1 MSKTRNEL
9 RRLRLLLAIHIT
21 LGVFLFACLAYVYN
35 VAQHYCD
42 EQQVTTET
50 EKEQANDTEQFTD
63 GVDCAEQHDLSGA
76 TYSDANA
83 GEVAHDKEE
92 ARMPEFG
99 YDYEY
104 VVRVVAAESRGEPYE
119 GQLAVAQCI
128 AETAKRSL
136 MNPEEVVKQVNKN
149 GTRQYAQPIAE
160 SEVTQSVRDA
170 CCDVFVHGISA
181 TDEPIRYFYSTA
193 SGFYSA
199 WHENSLEY
207 VVTIGNHRFFKEK

>member
-21 LGVFLFACLAYVYN
+21 LSMF
-35 VAQHYCD
+35 VAALLLYCYITTQHSSD
-42 EQQVTTET
+42 ELQQATYSEHAT
-50 EKEQANDTEQFTD
+50 EQANVTQAQ
-63 GVDCAEQHDLSGA
+63 VAEEPEHGA
-76 TYSDANA
+76 TDSDANA

-136 MNPEEVVKQVNKN
+136 LNPEEVVKQVNKN

-160 SEVTQSVRDA
+160 SEVTQSVRNA
-170 CCDVFVHGISA
+170 CLDVFVYGLCA
-181 TDEPIRYFYSTA
+181 TDEPIQYFYSTKN
-193 SGFYSA
+193 GFYSK
-199 WHENSLEY
+199 WHENSLEF
-207 VVTIGNHRFFKEK
+207 VVQIGNHKFFKV

>member
-21 LGVFLFACLAYVYN
+21 LSMFVAALLLYCYITTQHSSDELQQATYSEHATEQAN
-35 VAQHYCD
+35 VAQ
-42 EQQVTTET
+42 EQVVE
-50 EKEQANDTEQFTD
+50 EPAHWATD
-63 GVDCAEQHDLSGA
+63 SE
-76 TYSDANA
+76 ANA

-136 MNPEEVVKQVNKN
+136 LNPEEVVKQVSKN
-149 GTRQYAQPIAE
+149 GTRQYAQPIE
-160 SEVTQSVRDA
+160 SSEVTQSVRDA
-170 CCDVFVHGISA
+170 CLDVFVYGYCA
-181 TDEPIRYFYSTA
+181 TDEPIQYFYSTKN
-193 SGFYSA
+193 GFYSK
-199 WHENSLEY
+199 WHENSLEF
-207 VVTIGNHRFFKEK
+207 VVQIGNHKFFKV

>member
-21 LGVFLFACLAYVYN
+21 LSMF
-35 VAQHYCD
+35 VAALLLYCYITTQHSSD
-42 EQQVTTET
+42 VLQQATVSEHTT
-50 EKEQANDTEQFTD
+50 EQANAAQEQ
-63 GVDCAEQHDLSGA
+63 VAEESEHGA
-76 TYSDANA
+76 TDSDTDA

-92 ARMPEFG
+92 AHMPEFG

-136 MNPEEVVKQVNKN
+136 MNPEEVVKQVNSN
-149 GTRQYAQPIAE
+149 GTRQYAQPIE
-160 SEVTQSVRDA
+160 TSEVTQSVRDA
-170 CCDVFVHGISA
+170 CLDVFVYGLCA
-181 TDEPIRYFYSTA
+181 TDEPIQYFYSTKN
-193 SGFYSA
+193 GFYSK
-199 WHENSLEY
+199 WHENSLEF
-207 VVTIGNHRFFKEK
+207 VVQIGNHKFFKV

>member
-1 MSKTRNEL
+1 MSRTRNERKRYKTYIL
-9 RRLRLLLAIHIT
+9 VLTVIVAATVTIVLSVAYLL
-21 LGVFLFACLAYVYN
+21 G
-35 VAQHYCD
+35 
-42 EQQVTTET
+42 
-50 EKEQANDTEQFTD
+50 
-63 GVDCAEQHDLSGA
+63 QHDA
-76 TYSDANA
+76 VREPVQQP
-83 GEVAHDKEE
+83 EVVAKAIPTEIIVPNDSEPEEEQELELEESLVQQE

-104 VVRVVAAESRGEPYE
+104 VLRVVAAESRGEPYE

-128 AETAKRSL
+128 RETSERT
-136 MNPEEVVKQVNKN
+136 MMTPEEVVKQVNPN
-149 GTRQYAQPIAE
+149 GTRQYAQPVDL
-160 SEVTQSVRDA
+160 SVVTDSVRDA

-207 VVTIGNHRFFKEK
+207 VKTIGNHRFFKERVAN

>member
-9 RRLRLLLAIHIT
+9 CRLRLLLAIHIT

-35 VAQHYCD
+35 VAQHYRD

-50 EKEQANDTEQFTD
+50 EKAQANDTEQFTD

-76 TYSDANA
+76 TYSDADA
-83 GEVAHDKEE
+83 GEVAHDKEQ
-92 ARMPEFG
+92 AHMPEFG

-136 MNPEEVVKQVNKN
+136 MNPEEVVKQINSN
-149 GTRQYAQPIAE
+149 GTRQYAQPIE
-160 SEVTQSVRDA
+160 SSEVTQSVRDA
-170 CCDVFVHGISA
+170 CLDVFVYGLCA
-181 TDEPIRYFYSTA
+181 TYEPIQYFYSTKN
-193 SGFYSA
+193 GFYSK
-199 WHENSLEY
+199 WHENSLEF
-207 VVTIGNHRFFKEK
+207 VVQIGNHKFFKV

>member
-9 RRLRLLLAIHIT
+9 RRLKLLFATYVT

-35 VAQHYCD
+35 VAQHSRD
-42 EQQVTTET
+42 EQQATTEAAQ
-50 EKEQANDTEQFTD
+50 EQAVEPDLATDSAISVEHVDT
-63 GVDCAEQHDLSGA
+63 SGA
-76 TYSDANA
+76 TDSDANA
-83 GEVAHDKEE
+83 GEVAHDKEQ

-99 YDYEY
+99 YDYDY

-128 AETAKRSL
+128 SETAKRSL
-136 MNPEEVVKQVNKN
+136 LNPEEVVKQVSKN

-170 CCDVFVHGISA
+170 CLDVFVYGLCA
-181 TDEPIRYFYSTA
+181 TDEPIQYFYSTKN
-193 SGFYSA
+193 GFYSK
-199 WHENSLEY
+199 WHENSLEF
-207 VVTIGNHRFFKEK
+207 VVQIGNHKFFRA

>member
-21 LGVFLFACLAYVYN
+21 LSMF
-35 VAQHYCD
+35 VAALLLYCYITTQHSSDAQDNATYS
-42 EQQVTTET
+42 ENTT
-50 EKEQANDTEQFTD
+50 EQANVVQAQ
-63 GVDCAEQHDLSGA
+63 VAEESEHGA
-76 TYSDANA
+76 TDSDANA

-92 ARMPEFG
+92 AHMPEFG

-136 MNPEEVVKQVNKN
+136 MNPEEVVKQVNSN
-149 GTRQYAQPIAE
+149 GTRQYAKPIE
-160 SEVTQSVRDA
+160 TSEVTQSVRDA
-170 CCDVFVHGISA
+170 CLDVFVYGSNA
-181 TDEPIRYFYSTA
+181 TDEPIQYFYSTKN
-193 SGFYSA
+193 GFYSK
-199 WHENSLEY
+199 WHENSLEF
-207 VVTIGNHRFFKEK
+207 VVQIGNHKFFKV

>member
-9 RRLRLLLAIHIT
+9 RRLKLLFATYVTLSLFIAALLL
-21 LGVFLFACLAYVYN
+21 
-35 VAQHYCD
+35 YCY
-42 EQQVTTET
+42 VTTQHSSDELQQAT
-50 EKEQANDTEQFTD
+50 YSEHTTEQAN
-63 GVDCAEQHDLSGA
+63 AEQEHVAEEPEHGA
-76 TYSDANA
+76 TDSDADA

-136 MNPEEVVKQVNKN
+136 MNPEEVVKQVNSN
-149 GTRQYAQPIAE
+149 GTRQYAQPIEA

-170 CCDVFVHGISA
+170 CLDVFVYGYCA
-181 TDEPIRYFYSTA
+181 TDEPIQYFYSTKN
-193 SGFYSA
+193 GFYSK
-199 WHENSLEY
+199 WHENSLEF
-207 VVTIGNHRFFKEK
+207 VVQIGNHKFFKV

>member
-21 LGVFLFACLAYVYN
+21 LSMFVAALLLYCYVTTQHSSDELQQATYSENTTEQAN
-35 VAQHYCD
+35 VAQ
-42 EQQVTTET
+42 EQVAE
-50 EKEQANDTEQFTD
+50 EQEY
-63 GVDCAEQHDLSGA
+63 GA
-76 TYSDANA
+76 KDSDADA

-136 MNPEEVVKQVNKN
+136 LNPEEVVKQVNKN
-149 GTRQYAQPIAE
+149 GTRQYAQPIAA

-170 CCDVFVHGISA
+170 CLDVFVYGLCA
-181 TDEPIRYFYSTA
+181 TDEPIQYFYSTKN
-193 SGFYSA
+193 GFYSK
-199 WHENSLEY
+199 WHENSLEF
-207 VVTIGNHRFFKEK
+207 VIQIGNHKFFKV

>member
-21 LGVFLFACLAYVYN
+21 LSMF
-35 VAQHYCD
+35 VAALLLYCYITTQHSSDVQDHATYSGHNA
-42 EQQVTTET
+42 
-50 EKEQANDTEQFTD
+50 EQAN
-63 GVDCAEQHDLSGA
+63 AEQEQVTEEAEHGA
-76 TYSDANA
+76 TCSEANA

-92 ARMPEFG
+92 AHMPEFG

-136 MNPEEVVKQVNKN
+136 LNPEEVVKQVNKN
-149 GTRQYAQPIAE
+149 GTRQYAQPIEA
-160 SEVTQSVRDA
+160 SAVTQSVRDA
-170 CCDVFVHGISA
+170 CLDVFVYGYCA
-181 TDEPIRYFYSTA
+181 TDEPIQYFYSTKN
-193 SGFYSA
+193 GFYSK
-199 WHENSLEY
+199 WHENSLEF
-207 VVTIGNHRFFKEK
+207 VVQIGNHKFFKV

>member
-21 LGVFLFACLAYVYN
+21 LSMFIAALLLYCYIATQHSSD
-35 VAQHYCD
+35 AQDY
-42 EQQVTTET
+42 TTYSENT
-50 EKEQANDTEQFTD
+50 TEQANVEQEQVAEEPERVATD
-63 GVDCAEQHDLSGA
+63 
-76 TYSDANA
+76 SDANA
-83 GEVAHDKEE
+83 GDVAHDKEE

-119 GQLAVAQCI
+119 GQLAVAPCI

-136 MNPEEVVKQVNKN
+136 LNPEEVVKQVNKN

-170 CCDVFVHGISA
+170 CLDVFVYGYCA
-181 TDEPIRYFYSTA
+181 TDEPIQYFYSTKN
-193 SGFYSA
+193 GFYSK
-199 WHENSLEY
+199 WHENSLEF
-207 VVTIGNHRFFKEK
+207 VVQIGNHKFFKV

>member
-21 LGVFLFACLAYVYN
+21 LSLF
-35 VAQHYCD
+35 VASLLLYCYITTQHSSDAQDYTTYS
-42 EQQVTTET
+42 ENTTEQSSV
-50 EKEQANDTEQFTD
+50 EQEQEQ
-63 GVDCAEQHDLSGA
+63 VAEEQERGA
-76 TYSDANA
+76 TDSDADA

-136 MNPEEVVKQVNKN
+136 MNPEEVVKQVNSN
-149 GTRQYAQPIAE
+149 GTRQYAQPIE
-160 SEVTQSVRDA
+160 TSEVTQSVRDA
-170 CCDVFVHGISA
+170 CLDVFIYGLCA
-181 TDEPIRYFYSTA
+181 TDEPIQYFYSTKN
-193 SGFYSA
+193 GFYSK
-199 WHENSLEY
+199 WHENSLEF
-207 VVTIGNHRFFKEK
+207 VVQIGNHKFFKV

>member
-9 RRLRLLLAIHIT
+9 RRLKLLFATYVTLSMLITALLLYCYIT
-21 LGVFLFACLAYVYN
+21 T
-35 VAQHYCD
+35 QHSSDANDYTTYS
-42 EQQVTTET
+42 ENTTEQAT
-50 EKEQANDTEQFTD
+50 IEQEQ
-63 GVDCAEQHDLSGA
+63 VAEEQEHGA
-76 TYSDANA
+76 TDSDANA
-83 GEVAHDKEE
+83 GEVAHDKEQ

-99 YDYEY
+99 YDYGY

-136 MNPEEVVKQVNKN
+136 LNPEEVVKQVNKN

-170 CCDVFVHGISA
+170 CLDVFIYGLCA
-181 TDEPIRYFYSTA
+181 TDEPIQYFYSTKN
-193 SGFYSA
+193 GFYSK
-199 WHENSLEY
+199 WHENSLEF
-207 VVTIGNHRFFKEK
+207 VVQIGNHKFFKV

>member
-9 RRLRLLLAIHIT
+9 RRLKLLFVTYVT
-21 LGVFLFACLAYVYN
+21 LGVFLFACLEYIYN
-35 VAQHYCD
+35 IAQHSRD
-42 EQQVTTET
+42 EQQVATET
-50 EKEQANDTEQFTD
+50 EQEQVPEPDLATD
-63 GVDCAEQHDLSGA
+63 SVSSVAQVDLFVA
-76 TYSDANA
+76 TNSDANA
-83 GEVAHDKEE
+83 GEVAHDKEQ
-92 ARMPEFG
+92 AHMPEFG

-136 MNPEEVVKQVNKN
+136 LNPEEVVKQVNKN

-170 CCDVFVHGISA
+170 CLDVFVYGLCA
-181 TDEPIRYFYSTA
+181 TDEPIQYFYSTKN
-193 SGFYSA
+193 GFYSK
-199 WHENSLEY
+199 WHENSLEF
-207 VVTIGNHRFFKEK
+207 VVQIGNHKFFRA

>member
-9 RRLRLLLAIHIT
+9 RRLKLLFATYVT
-21 LGVFLFACLAYVYN
+21 LGVFLFACLEYAYN
-35 VAQHYCD
+35 VAQHSRD
-42 EQQVTTET
+42 EQQVATET
-50 EKEQANDTEQFTD
+50 EQEQVPEPDLATD
-63 GVDCAEQHDLSGA
+63 SVSSVAQVDLFVA
-76 TYSDANA
+76 TNSDAKA

-136 MNPEEVVKQVNKN
+136 LNPEEVVKQVNKN

-170 CCDVFVHGISA
+170 CLDVFVYGLCA
-181 TDEPIRYFYSTA
+181 TDEPIQYFYSTKN
-193 SGFYSA
+193 GFYSK
-199 WHENSLEY
+199 WHENSLEF
-207 VVTIGNHRFFKEK
+207 VVKIGNHKFFKV

>member
-1 MSKTRNEL
+1 MSRTRNECK
-9 RRLRLLLAIHIT
+9 RDRTYILALTVIVAAIVT
-21 LGVFLFACLAYVYN
+21 IVLSVAYILGQHDAVVEPTQQPEV
-35 VAQHYCD
+35 VAQAIPTEIIVHNDSAYKE
-42 EQQVTTET
+42 EQELEESLVQ
-50 EKEQANDTEQFTD
+50 Q
-63 GVDCAEQHDLSGA
+63 
-76 TYSDANA
+76 
-83 GEVAHDKEE
+83 E

-104 VVRVVAAESRGEPYE
+104 VMRVVAAESRGEPYE

-128 AETAKRSL
+128 RETSERT
-136 MNPEEVVKQVNKN
+136 MMTPEEVVKQVNKN
-149 GTRQYAQPIAE
+149 GTRQYAQPVDL
-160 SEVTQSVRDA
+160 SVVTESVRDA

-207 VVTIGNHRFFKEK
+207 VTTIGNHRFFKER

>member
-9 RRLRLLLAIHIT
+9 RRLKLLLAIHIM
-21 LGVFLFACLAYVYN
+21 LSLFIAALLL
-35 VAQHYCD
+35 YCY
-42 EQQVTTET
+42 VTTQHSSDELQQAT
-50 EKEQANDTEQFTD
+50 YSEHTTEQAN
-63 GVDCAEQHDLSGA
+63 AEQEHVAEEPEHGA
-76 TYSDANA
+76 TDSDADA

-99 YDYEY
+99 YDYDY

-136 MNPEEVVKQVNKN
+136 LNPEEVVKQVNKN

-170 CCDVFVHGISA
+170 CLDVFVYGSRA
-181 TDEPIRYFYSTA
+181 TDEPIQYFYSTKN
-193 SGFYSA
+193 GFYSK
-199 WHENSLEY
+199 WHENSLEF
-207 VVTIGNHRFFKEK
+207 VVQIGNHKFFKV

>member
-9 RRLRLLLAIHIT
+9 RRLKLLLAIHIT
-21 LGVFLFACLAYVYN
+21 LSMFIAALLLYCYITTQHSSD
-35 VAQHYCD
+35 AQDY
-42 EQQVTTET
+42 TTYSENT
-50 EKEQANDTEQFTD
+50 TEQANTEQ
-63 GVDCAEQHDLSGA
+63 EQVEEEQEHGA
-76 TYSDANA
+76 TDSDADA

-92 ARMPEFG
+92 ARMPEFS

-128 AETAKRSL
+128 AETAQRSL
-136 MNPEEVVKQVNKN
+136 LNPEEVVKQVNKN

-170 CCDVFVHGISA
+170 CLDVFVYGYCA
-181 TDEPIRYFYSTA
+181 TDEPIQYFYSTKN
-193 SGFYSA
+193 GFYSK
-199 WHENSLEY
+199 WHENSLEF
-207 VVTIGNHRFFKEK
+207 VVQIGNHKFFKV

>member
-21 LGVFLFACLAYVYN
+21 LSMF
-35 VAQHYCD
+35 VAALLLYCYITTQHSSD
-42 EQQVTTET
+42 ELQQATYSESTT
-50 EKEQANDTEQFTD
+50 EQANVVQAQVAEEQ
-63 GVDCAEQHDLSGA
+63 EHGA
-76 TYSDANA
+76 TDSDADA
-83 GEVAHDKEE
+83 GEVAHDKEQ

-99 YDYEY
+99 YDYDY

-136 MNPEEVVKQVNKN
+136 MNPEEVVKQVNSN

-170 CCDVFVHGISA
+170 CLDVFVYGLCA
-181 TDEPIRYFYSTA
+181 TDEPIQYFYSTKN
-193 SGFYSA
+193 GFYSK
-199 WHENSLEY
+199 WHENSLEF
-207 VVTIGNHRFFKEK
+207 VTQIGNHKFFRA

>member
-21 LGVFLFACLAYVYN
+21 LSMF
-35 VAQHYCD
+35 VAALLLYCY
-42 EQQVTTET
+42 VTTQHSSDELQQAT
-50 EKEQANDTEQFTD
+50 YSEHTTEQAN
-63 GVDCAEQHDLSGA
+63 AEQEQVAEEPEHGA
-76 TYSDANA
+76 TDSDADA

-99 YDYEY
+99 YDYDY

-136 MNPEEVVKQVNKN
+136 LNPEEVVKQVNKN
-149 GTRQYAQPIAE
+149 GTRQYAQPIAA

-170 CCDVFVHGISA
+170 CLDVFVYGLCA
-181 TDEPIRYFYSTA
+181 TDEPIQYFYSTKN
-193 SGFYSA
+193 GFYSK
-199 WHENSLEY
+199 WHENSLEF
-207 VVTIGNHRFFKEK
+207 VVQIGNHKFFKV

>member
-21 LGVFLFACLAYVYN
+21 LSMFIAALLLYCYIATQHSSD
-35 VAQHYCD
+35 AQDY
-42 EQQVTTET
+42 TTYSENT
-50 EKEQANDTEQFTD
+50 TEQANVEQEQVAEEPERVATD
-63 GVDCAEQHDLSGA
+63 
-76 TYSDANA
+76 SDANA
-83 GEVAHDKEE
+83 GDVAHDKEE

-136 MNPEEVVKQVNKN
+136 LNPEEVVKQVNKN

-170 CCDVFVHGISA
+170 CLDVFVYGYCA
-181 TDEPIRYFYSTA
+181 TDEPIQYFYSTKN
-193 SGFYSA
+193 GFYSK
-199 WHENSLEY
+199 WHENSLEF
-207 VVTIGNHRFFKEK
+207 VVQIGNHKFFKV

>member
-1 MSKTRNEL
+1 MSEPD
-9 RRLRLLLAIHIT
+9 LAT
-21 LGVFLFACLAYVYN
+21 DSVSS
-35 VAQHYCD
+35 VAQ
-42 EQQVTTET
+42 
-50 EKEQANDTEQFTD
+50 
-63 GVDCAEQHDLSGA
+63 VDVSGA
-76 TYSDANA
+76 TYSDADA

-92 ARMPEFG
+92 AHMPEFG

-170 CCDVFVHGISA
+170 CLDVFVYGLCA
-181 TDEPIRYFYSTA
+181 TDEPIQYFYSTKN
-193 SGFYSA
+193 GFYSK
-199 WHENSLEY
+199 WHENSLEF
-207 VVTIGNHRFFKEK
+207 VVQIGNHKFFRV

>member
-9 RRLRLLLAIHIT
+9 RRLKLLFATYVT
-21 LGVFLFACLAYVYN
+21 LGVFLLSCLAYVYN
-35 VAQHYCD
+35 IAQHSRD

-50 EKEQANDTEQFTD
+50 EQEQAVEPDLATD
-63 GVDCAEQHDLSGA
+63 SVSSVEHVDISGA
-76 TYSDANA
+76 TDSDADA
-83 GEVAHDKEE
+83 GEVAHDKEQ

-99 YDYEY
+99 YDYDY

-136 MNPEEVVKQVNKN
+136 LNPEEVVKQINKD

-170 CCDVFVHGISA
+170 CLDVFVYGLCA
-181 TDEPIRYFYSTA
+181 TNEPIQYFYSTKN
-193 SGFYSA
+193 GFYSK
-199 WHENSLEY
+199 WHESSLEF
-207 VVTIGNHRFFKEK
+207 VVQIGNHKFFKV

>member
-9 RRLRLLLAIHIT
+9 RRLRLLLAIYVTLSVFIAALLLYCYIT
-21 LGVFLFACLAYVYN
+21 TQHSSDELQQATYN
-35 VAQHYCD
+35 
-42 EQQVTTET
+42 ENTT
-50 EKEQANDTEQFTD
+50 EQANVVQAQVAEEQEHGETD
-63 GVDCAEQHDLSGA
+63 R
-76 TYSDANA
+76 DADA

-136 MNPEEVVKQVNKN
+136 LNPEEVVNQVSKN
-149 GTRQYAQPIAE
+149 GTRQYAQPIAA

-170 CCDVFVHGISA
+170 CLDVFVYGSRA
-181 TDEPIRYFYSTA
+181 TDEPIQYFYSTKN
-193 SGFYSA
+193 GFYSK
-199 WHENSLEY
+199 WHENSLEF
-207 VVTIGNHRFFKEK
+207 VIQIGNHKFFKV

>member
-9 RRLRLLLAIHIT
+9 RRLKLLLAIHIT
-21 LGVFLFACLAYVYN
+21 LSMF
-35 VAQHYCD
+35 VAALLLYCYITTQHSSD
-42 EQQVTTET
+42 ELQQATYRKHTT
-50 EKEQANDTEQFTD
+50 EQAN
-63 GVDCAEQHDLSGA
+63 AEQEHVTEEPEHGSTD
-76 TYSDANA
+76 SDADA
-83 GEVAHDKEE
+83 GEVAHDKEQ
-92 ARMPEFG
+92 AHMPEFG

-136 MNPEEVVKQVNKN
+136 LNPEEVVKQVSKN

-170 CCDVFVHGISA
+170 CLDVFVYGYCA
-181 TDEPIRYFYSTA
+181 TDEPIQYFYSTKN
-193 SGFYSA
+193 GFYSK
-199 WHENSLEY
+199 WHENSLEF
-207 VVTIGNHRFFKEK
+207 VVQIGNHKFFKV

>member
-9 RRLRLLLAIHIT
+9 RRLRLLLAIYIT
-21 LGVFLFACLAYVYN
+21 LSMF
-35 VAQHYCD
+35 VAALLLYCYITTQHSSD
-42 EQQVTTET
+42 ELQQ
-50 EKEQANDTEQFTD
+50 
-63 GVDCAEQHDLSGA
+63 A
-76 TYSDANA
+76 TYSEHSVTQEQVAEEPEHGATNSDADA

-136 MNPEEVVKQVNKN
+136 LNPEEVVKQVNKN

-170 CCDVFVHGISA
+170 CLDVFVYGSRA
-181 TDEPIRYFYSTA
+181 TDEPIQYFYSTKN
-193 SGFYSA
+193 GFYSK
-199 WHENSLEY
+199 WHENSLEF
-207 VVTIGNHRFFKEK
+207 VVQIGNHKFFKV